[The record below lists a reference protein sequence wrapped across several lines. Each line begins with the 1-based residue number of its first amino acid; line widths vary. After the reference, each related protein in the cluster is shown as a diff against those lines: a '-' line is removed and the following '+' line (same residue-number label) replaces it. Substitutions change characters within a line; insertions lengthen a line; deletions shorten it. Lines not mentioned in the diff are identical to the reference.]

1 MKNIWHLSVVSYKDS
16 IRKRI
21 LWVFLIFSFV
31 LIFTSVA
38 LKVISMERATVYDRT
53 AGLAAADPAATEEK
67 MTKDMGIASIATFAV
82 LIILFTAA
90 SQIPEEIEGRT
101 LYTLLSFPLQR
112 RHYVVGKFLGQM
124 LVILTIVPVMTA
136 ILYEALIIRAIIVG
150 REGFSLGRIVLFWTY
165 DPVMLKGIFTLIV
178 QLSVLASVCV
188 MLSTFAPVNFNI
200 IFCFV
205 LFLAGHTTGYIKT
218 LAEGMKL
225 LPAKW
230 ALTALYTII
239 PNFEYF
245 NLSSELALKTDVSY
259 AYLSSVT
266 LYGLIYIASM
276 LTIGAAAFK
285 DRQI

>member
-1 MKNIWHLSVVSYKDS
+1 MKNIWHLAVVSYKDS

-38 LKVISMERATVYDRT
+38 LKVISLERASVFDRT
-53 AGLAAADPAATEEK
+53 AGLAAADPKATEVK

-82 LIILFTAA
+82 LIIIFTAA

-101 LYTLLSFPLQR
+101 LYTLLTFPLKR
-112 RHYVVGKFLGQM
+112 RHYILGKFLGQV
-124 LVILTIVPVMTA
+124 LVIVTIVPVMTV
-136 ILYEALIIRAIIVG
+136 ILY
-150 REGFSLGRIVLFWTY
+150 LGLLVRFKTF
-165 DPVMLKGIFTLIV
+165 DPVMLKGIYTLIV

-188 MLSTFAPVNFNI
+188 TLSTFAPINLNI
-200 IFCFV
+200 ILCFV

-218 LAEGMKL
+218 LSEGIKFA
-225 LPAKW
+225 PAKW
-230 ALTALYTII
+230 GVIAAYTLI

-245 NLSSELALKTDVSY
+245 NLSNELTLKSDVST
-259 AYLSSVT
+259 AYLFSVT
-266 LYGLIYIASM
+266 LYGLIYITSM
-276 LTIGAAAFK
+276 LLIGVAAFR